1 MDRTLKSII
10 EHFYHWE
17 ETTPQ
22 NVFLRQP
29 KGDSWKTLTYSE
41 AGQQA
46 RKLATAL
53 SAMGLERGDHIGIL
67 SKNCYHWVIADLAI
81 MMGGYVSVPF
91 YASLPK
97 AKLAEVIE
105 LSDIKGL
112 FVGKLDKWGDKGD
125 ALRPDLK
132 VIKLPHYEGN
142 AEITVGQEWETLIH
156 DHQPLVG
163 QPAPDLDELWTIK
176 FTSGTTGTP
185 KGVMHIHKTPAMI
198 MRDEE
203 ETDWI
208 GIMKLKEKRYFSF
221 LPLNH
226 VAERLGLEVP
236 CIYTGGSISFAES
249 LDTFAKNIQDTQPT
263 TIFAVPRIWTKFYH
277 GVSAKMPP
285 KKLDRLLKI
294 PIVSGMVKK
303 KLRTALGLRD
313 IQIAATGAAIT
324 PEHLKKWYKK
334 LGIHLI
340 EAYGMTEVCGSM
352 TNGPDLDTPADSVG
366 RAIPAGEVKI
376 HPETGEILM
385 KTPYMMTG
393 YYKDQEKTDEVL
405 VDGWMHSG
413 DRGTMD
419 DRGYVRVIGR
429 VKDAFKTSKGSYVT
443 PNPMEEVLSENECIE
458 QCCVAGLGIPQ
469 PICLVNLS
477 EQAQKMDRDEVNKL
491 LTQDLEALNSS
502 LSNFERISTIIINKE
517 AWSEKNDMLTPTL
530 KVRRGKLD
538 DHYGKSYLGWHE
550 DKDKII
556 WE

>member
-1 MDRTLKSII
+1 MDQTLKSII

-236 CIYTGGSISFAES
+236 CIYIYW
-249 LDTFAKNIQDTQPT
+249 
-263 TIFAVPRIWTKFYH
+263 RI
-277 GVSAKMPP
+277 
-285 KKLDRLLKI
+285 
-294 PIVSGMVKK
+294 
-303 KLRTALGLRD
+303 D
-313 IQIAATGAAIT
+313 IIRR
-324 PEHLKKWYKK
+324 
-334 LGIHLI
+334 
-340 EAYGMTEVCGSM
+340 V
-352 TNGPDLDTPADSVG
+352 
-366 RAIPAGEVKI
+366 
-376 HPETGEILM
+376 
-385 KTPYMMTG
+385 TG
-393 YYKDQEKTDEVL
+393 YFCQEYTGYAAYDHICSSA
-405 VDGWMHSG
+405 D
-413 DRGTMD
+413 MD
-419 DRGYVRVIGR
+419 
-429 VKDAFKTSKGSYVT
+429 
-443 PNPMEEVLSENECIE
+443 
-458 QCCVAGLGIPQ
+458 
-469 PICLVNLS
+469 
-477 EQAQKMDRDEVNKL
+477 
-491 LTQDLEALNSS
+491 
-502 LSNFERISTIIINKE
+502 
-517 AWSEKNDMLTPTL
+517 
-530 KVRRGKLD
+530 
-538 DHYGKSYLGWHE
+538 
-550 DKDKII
+550 
-556 WE
+556 